1 MEALTFFSAMNRG
14 QFREEQGIEGS
25 SYCIF
30 FAPMEELVTQDRMT
44 GREDRVVLELLYGDE
59 MLPGAL
65 RVRQVGSNAVVEEST
80 QGGVSRLPGGEAGQ
94 VHRTTA
100 DVRASVQNTGSLPAH

>member
-30 FAPMEELVTQDRMT
+30 
-44 GREDRVVLELLYGDE
+44 
-59 MLPGAL
+59 LP
-65 RVRQVGSNAVVEEST
+65 RWRSWS
-80 QGGVSRLPGGEAGQ
+80 P
-94 VHRTTA
+94 RT
-100 DVRASVQNTGSLPAH
+100 V

>member
-30 FAPMEELVTQDRMT
+30 FAPMEELAVSYTHLT
-44 GREDRVVLELLYGDE
+44 
-59 MLPGAL
+59 LPT
-65 RVRQVGSNAVVEEST
+65 N
-80 QGGVSRLPGGEAGQ
+80 
-94 VHRTTA
+94 
-100 DVRASVQNTGSLPAH
+100 

>member
-30 FAPMEELVTQDRMT
+30 FAPMEELVTHDRKRGP
-44 GREDRVVLELLYGDE
+44 GRAGA
-59 MLPGAL
+59 AL
-65 RVRQVGSNAVVEEST
+65 RR
-80 QGGVSRLPGGEAGQ
+80 
-94 VHRTTA
+94 
-100 DVRASVQNTGSLPAH
+100 

>member
-44 GREDRVVLELLYGDE
+44 GREDR
-59 MLPGAL
+59 
-65 RVRQVGSNAVVEEST
+65 SCWSCST
-80 QGGVSRLPGGEAGQ
+80 AMKCC
-94 VHRTTA
+94 
-100 DVRASVQNTGSLPAH
+100 PAPCG

>member
-14 QFREEQGIEGS
+14 QFREEQGIGGS

-44 GREDRVVLELLYGDE
+44 
-59 MLPGAL
+59 
-65 RVRQVGSNAVVEEST
+65 
-80 QGGVSRLPGGEAGQ
+80 
-94 VHRTTA
+94 
-100 DVRASVQNTGSLPAH
+100 

>member
-14 QFREEQGIEGS
+14 QFREEQGIKGS

-44 GREDRVVLELLYGDE
+44 
-59 MLPGAL
+59 A
-65 RVRQVGSNAVVEEST
+65 SCWSCST
-80 QGGVSRLPGGEAGQ
+80 AMKCC
-94 VHRTTA
+94 
-100 DVRASVQNTGSLPAH
+100 PAPCG

>member
-44 GREDRVVLELLYGDE
+44 GREDQVVLELLYGE
-59 MLPGAL
+59 LP
-65 RVRQVGSNAVVEEST
+65 SNVYSINRDKQAM
-80 QGGVSRLPGGEAGQ
+80 
-94 VHRTTA
+94 
-100 DVRASVQNTGSLPAH
+100 

>member
-44 GREDRVVLELLYGDE
+44 GREAVSYTHLSG
-59 MLPGAL
+59 PWFPP
-65 RVRQVGSNAVVEEST
+65 VRTSIWWG
-80 QGGVSRLPGGEAGQ
+80 
-94 VHRTTA
+94 
-100 DVRASVQNTGSLPAH
+100 

>member
-30 FAPMEELVTQDRMT
+30 FAPMEELVTQDRMSCS
-44 GREDRVVLELLYGDE
+44 
-59 MLPGAL
+59 MAMKCCPGPC
-65 RVRQVGSNAVVEEST
+65 G
-80 QGGVSRLPGGEAGQ
+80 
-94 VHRTTA
+94 
-100 DVRASVQNTGSLPAH
+100 

>member
-30 FAPMEELVTQDRMT
+30 FAPMEELVTQDHDRKRGP
-44 GREDRVVLELLYGDE
+44 GRAGA
-59 MLPGAL
+59 AL
-65 RVRQVGSNAVVEEST
+65 RR
-80 QGGVSRLPGGEAGQ
+80 
-94 VHRTTA
+94 
-100 DVRASVQNTGSLPAH
+100 

>member
-30 FAPMEELVTQDRMT
+30 FAPMEELVTQDRIC
-44 GREDRVVLELLYGDE
+44 LLYTSPSPRD
-59 MLPGAL
+59 
-65 RVRQVGSNAVVEEST
+65 
-80 QGGVSRLPGGEAGQ
+80 
-94 VHRTTA
+94 
-100 DVRASVQNTGSLPAH
+100 

>member
-44 GREDRVVLELLYGDE
+44 GREDRVVLELLYGVLEEYD
-59 MLPGAL
+59 MITRSV
-65 RVRQVGSNAVVEEST
+65 RVRNDGSAPVRLTRVASACLDFPVGDHDFIT
-80 QGGVSRLPGGEAGQ
+80 
-94 VHRTTA
+94 
-100 DVRASVQNTGSLPAH
+100 